1 MNEKERILKML
12 DDGLISPAEAA
23 KLLAALQE
31 HNAAKNQ
38 VKVEVVTEPA
48 KSDKPGP
55 MTQIQMQRPDGT
67 FYTIE
72 VPQGLVPMIA
82 KMTGVAIKESVRSA
96 ATDAWDGLKIMVKN
110 KTTEVKTN
118 VSNKVRGVGKEDK
131 DKAKTETASS
141 ADTTHQE
148 ARRRIIQMVQNG
160 RIGAD
165 DAARLIQ
172 QLDAMSTDDHSPR
185 LA

>member
-1 MNEKERILKML
+1 MNEKERILKMV

-23 KLLAALQE
+23 KLLHALQE
-31 HNAAKNQ
+31 HNAAKS
-38 VKVEVVTEPA
+38 VKVEVVTEETKP
-48 KSDKPGP
+48 DKPAP
-55 MTQIQMQRPDGT
+55 MAQVQMQRPDGT
-67 FYTIE
+67 YYTIE
-72 VPQGLVPMIA
+72 VPPGLIPSMA
-82 KMTGVAIKESVRSA
+82 KMAGVAIKETVRTA
-96 ATDAWDGLKIMVKN
+96 AADAWDGFKIMVKN

-118 VSNKVRGVGKEDK
+118 VSNKVRGIDPEKEQ
-131 DKAKTETASS
+131 KTAAVAST
-141 ADTTHQE
+141 TTHQE

-172 QLDAMSTDDHSPR
+172 QLDAMDNSTPK

>member
-31 HNAAKNQ
+31 HNAAKNP
-38 VKVEVVTEPA
+38 VKVEVVTDNAKAEKPA
-48 KSDKPGP
+48 P
-55 MTQIQMQRPDGT
+55 MAQVQMQRPDGT
-67 FYTIE
+67 YYTID
-72 VPQGLVPMIA
+72 VPPGLVPAFM
-82 KMTGVAIKESVRSA
+82 KMAGVAIKESVRTA
-96 ATDAWDGLKIMVKN
+96 ANDAWDGFKIMVKN

-118 VSNKVRGVGKEDK
+118 VSNKVRGVGKDDK
-131 DKAKTETASS
+131 DKVKTETASALS
-141 ADTTHQE
+141 TEQE

-172 QLDAMSTDDHSPR
+172 QLDALTADESLPR